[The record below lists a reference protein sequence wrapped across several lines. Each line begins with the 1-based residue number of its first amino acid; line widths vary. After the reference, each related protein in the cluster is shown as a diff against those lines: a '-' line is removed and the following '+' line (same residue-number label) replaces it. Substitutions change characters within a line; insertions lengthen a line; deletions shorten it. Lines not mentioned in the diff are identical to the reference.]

1 MKKSLMLS
9 ALAAAV
15 LAGCGNNEDA
25 GGNGES
31 KGSIEVGGKNFTE
44 QFILA
49 KITSI
54 YLEEQGYD
62 VTENTNMGSE
72 VLRQALEN
80 EQVDLYWEYTGTGL
94 VNYLNE
100 DPVASSDEAYDLVK
114 ELDEEN
120 GIIWLDAAEVNN
132 TYTLMMREENA
143 DELGISSLSD
153 LADYVNNNPG
163 ELEFASN
170 AEFASRADGLAG
182 VQDTYDFEFGS
193 NQVVRMDSG
202 LTYQALDEEQV
213 DVAMGFATDSRIK
226 GFDLLALEDDEG
238 FFPAYNAAPTVR
250 ESILENHPELED
262 TLQALSEKLDTE
274 TMTELNYQVDM
285 EQRSETEVSREWLEE
300 NGLID

>member
-25 GGNGES
+25 GGNGDS

-100 DPVASSDEAYDLVK
+100 DPVASSEEAYDLVK

-120 GIIWLDAAEVNN
+120 GIIWLDAAEINN

-182 VQDTYDFEFGS
+182 VQETYGFEFGS

-226 GFDLLALEDDEG
+226 GFDLLTLEDDEG

-250 ESILENHPELED
+250 EGILENNPELED
-262 TLQALSEKLDTE
+262 TLQALSEQLDTE